1 MSTNF
6 NRRSWLKSAG
16 LLTTGVLLEKTNLS
30 KASEFPSQT
39 NAQEKALTF
48 WEWEKSDLTAKPVA
62 MKARL
67 LANENP
73 YGPSE
78 MTKEA
83 IINSI
88 NKGNRY
94 GHAEAAELVDM
105 IAKKEGVTKDCIM
118 ISPGSSDLL
127 EKTAIIQFVK
137 GGNIVSADPAY
148 MSLIKTAESM
158 SATWKP
164 VPLTST
170 YQHDLKAMEAAI
182 DAQTQLVYICN
193 PNNPTGTITDG
204 KALWDFCAKVSAKVP
219 VFVDEA
225 YLELMDPTIRMSMV
239 GLVNEGKNVIVCR
252 TFSKIYGMAGLRV
265 GYIVAPPAII
275 SKIDKITRSGMSMN
289 VTAVNGAIAA
299 LKDTKFAE
307 DCYKK
312 NKECR
317 EYVCSELTKLGY
329 QYMPSQTSFVLFP
342 IQMDGK
348 TFLGKMSE
356 RGIGVRSFE
365 IYGQTYCR
373 VSIGTMDEMKLF
385 IDGFK
390 KVMV

>member
-1 MSTNF
+1 MSLKF
-6 NRRSWLKSAG
+6 DRRAWLKSAG
-16 LLTTGVLLEKTNLS
+16 MLTTGVLLDKSTFAALPEAGTS
-30 KASEFPSQT
+30 KS
-39 NAQEKALTF
+39 NMTF
-48 WEWEKSDLTAKPVA
+48 WEWEKDNIHNKPVA
-62 MKARL
+62 IKARL

-78 MTKEA
+78 MTKA
-83 IINSI
+83 AVMNSI

-94 GHAEAAELVDM
+94 GHAEAAELINM
-105 IAKKEGVTKDCIM
+105 LAKKEGVTKESIM

-127 EKTAIIQFVK
+127 EKTAIVQFVK

-158 SATWKP
+158 NATWKA

-170 YQHDLKAMEAAI
+170 YEHDLKAMEAAI
-182 DAQTQLVYICN
+182 DEKTQLVYVCN

-204 KALWDFCAKVSAKVP
+204 KALWAFCSRVADRVP

-225 YLELMDPTIRMSMV
+225 YLELMDPEMRMSMV

-265 GYIVAPPAII
+265 GYIVAPPATIT
-275 SKIDKITRSGMSMN
+275 KIEKITRSGMSMN

-299 LKDTKFAE
+299 LKDTKFTE

-317 EYVCSELTKLGY
+317 EYVCTELTKMGY
-329 QYMPSQTSFVLFP
+329 TYLPSQASFVLFP
-342 IQMDGK
+342 IPMNGK
-348 TFLGKMSE
+348 TFLNKMTDL
-356 RGIGVRSFE
+356 GIGVRSFE

-373 VSIGTMDEMKLF
+373 VSIGTMDEMKIF
-385 IDGFK
+385 VDGFK